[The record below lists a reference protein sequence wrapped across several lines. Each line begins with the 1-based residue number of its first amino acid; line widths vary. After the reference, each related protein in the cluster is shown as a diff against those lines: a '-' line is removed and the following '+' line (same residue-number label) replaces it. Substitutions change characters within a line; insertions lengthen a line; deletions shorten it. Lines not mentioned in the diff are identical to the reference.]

1 MPSGSNNYYVN
12 PIGGITE
19 LSYNNISN
27 YLNTKDTT
35 QARIKDTNSRFK
47 NKRFLITTYSIILA
61 IFILILIMFIR
72 NFK

>member
-35 QARIKDTNSRFK
+35 QARIKDTNSRFT